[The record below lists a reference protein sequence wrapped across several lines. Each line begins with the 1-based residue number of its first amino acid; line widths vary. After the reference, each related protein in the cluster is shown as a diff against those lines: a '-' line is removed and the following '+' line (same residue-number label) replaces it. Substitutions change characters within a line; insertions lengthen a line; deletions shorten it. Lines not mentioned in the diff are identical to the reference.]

1 MNGDNDIDMNFA
13 GNMEVAL
20 PPIGPAVR
28 GEAGH
33 THLMAHIRQPDSLK
47 LNCALQIL
55 KWFHGIADRIERQ
68 HGDKSCE
75 QMFLVGVQGEI
86 SKPAEDRDYS
96 YFLAKIQEVRDFLA
110 QSLVQSALED
120 LVRTALDIYN
130 RFDNRR
136 RMGVEIM
143 VLAMMLN
150 KHSNWFEIP
159 DKYHS
164 PTFVLEMLVSC
175 RHRFQKPNKCYFW
188 SRQSQRLLS
197 CAFMQTR
204 HLTKLKLAIVNDHLL
219 KALAIHC
226 RHLQELEVQ
235 FAMDVT
241 EEGLYALAGKS
252 KKNRDQGKP
261 EASPYAYQ
269 LHRDFGRPKE
279 WFIKDSL
286 LFTSPT
292 ALCSVGRAYSDILPE
307 FFETGFGCK
316 DLVKLRIN
324 GDFIFPPLARRY
336 EKSQI
341 AGKPQKGPIL
351 ENGFYV
357 ILLSLTKLK
366 SLTMP
371 GLPMVIARLGKVCRW
386 QTLNKINIPIQS
398 LKLDRDLLFHNEF
411 DTLALVC
418 KNITEISNVSPECS
432 KDFGD
437 FNNVGGTLYDRH
449 FSPEVCSFLKKFQ
462 SLQVFRGRMTLPCFN
477 SFLRLRGTQIR
488 KIQLTTTVTSMAD
501 LVTFRKYVP
510 NLQVFEGRVHVSVNS
525 SSPFQGSSSPHPN
538 QHNPVLSHLLSH
550 KDEES
555 SLWEAKGIPGSFST
569 ELLDLLEKY
578 PLSKLLKI
586 DVEGRMTI
594 PVMQLLAGNAEFLE
608 DLYITNSPMNGDA
621 KALNDEWLEALV
633 HVNHLKSIKNL
644 TLRMDNDQVVE
655 SGCFSERGLTKFLH
669 HCLRSSPKLT
679 ELTGEFTRIPDK
691 ILRAKT
697 DSFVQKGLRR
707 LRVRNAVPYR
717 RFENVHD
724 SERFYGMNE
733 GYQNMVHNQPF
744 QLYHHPFPVPHVP
757 EEQRNN
763 EAGPVRGSSSANQN
777 LHRRF
782 QGYVFRPYPK
792 PPVVGGSESD

>member
-1 MNGDNDIDMNFA
+1 MMRKHKCPKTDPTDPTDPIEVLTSCLALSMYPVVVITCHPSVMNGDNDIDMNFA

-175 RHRFQKPNKCYFW
+175 R
-188 SRQSQRLLS
+188 
-197 CAFMQTR
+197 
-204 HLTKLKLAIVNDHLL
+204 
-219 KALAIHC
+219 
-226 RHLQELEVQ
+226 
-235 FAMDVT
+235 
-241 EEGLYALAGKS
+241 
-252 KKNRDQGKP
+252 
-261 EASPYAYQ
+261 ASPYAYQ